1 MRARAM
7 VRMCCVCRRVERHG
21 QWGALA
27 LPVPDAVVTHGYCPE
42 CFVEAMAMI
51 ETVIAEHGASNSRNR
66 QAADALSLAGG
77 ATFAGQWQPCA

>member
-1 MRARAM
+1 M
-7 VRMCCVCRRVERHG
+7 VRMCCVCRRVERQG
-21 QWGALA
+21 QWRSLA

-66 QAADALSLAGG
+66 QAPGAADALSIAGG